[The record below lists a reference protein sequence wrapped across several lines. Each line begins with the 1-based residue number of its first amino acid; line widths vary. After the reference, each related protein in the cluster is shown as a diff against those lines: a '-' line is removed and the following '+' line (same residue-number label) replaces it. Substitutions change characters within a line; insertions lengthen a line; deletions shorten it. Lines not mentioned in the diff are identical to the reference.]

1 MLLTQSTDLN
11 QSDWPLKKT
20 QSSLIQSDNMPSR
33 LWMRSWR
40 KLVKGSE
47 KHTIYVLEA
56 VTNEAALE
64 IRVSVPSNNSLET
77 Y

>member
-1 MLLTQSTDLN
+1 M
-11 QSDWPLKKT
+11 
-20 QSSLIQSDNMPSR
+20 
-33 LWMRSWR
+33 
-40 KLVKGSE
+40 KGSE

-56 VTNEAALE
+56 VTNEEALE